1 MGKGGGGVTKDC
13 LCFQDHK
20 RDHVMQIKATPKA
33 GMQLSGLTHDR
44 FKPGGRGAILLVIF
58 LITEI
63 EHLKAATSGRESP
76 L

>member
-1 MGKGGGGVTKDC
+1 M
-13 LCFQDHK
+13 
-20 RDHVMQIKATPKA
+20 MQIKATPKA

-63 EHLKAATSGRESP
+63 EPLTAATSGRESP